1 MHNMKYLKVEGN
13 PDLCRDTKSKAVVN
27 TNTSAYTAY
36 MNRMNKLKDDE
47 ERKENVDRSLS
58 ELRSD
63 IDEIKSLLV
72 ELIKNK

>member
-1 MHNMKYLKVEGN
+1 MKYLKVEGN
-13 PDLCRDTKSKAVVN
+13 PDLCRDTKSKPLL
-27 TNTSAYTAY
+27 TQIHRTYTAY

>member
-1 MHNMKYLKVEGN
+1 
-13 PDLCRDTKSKAVVN
+13 
-27 TNTSAYTAY
+27 